1 MMTVNMDFAS
11 INKKF
16 GKTLIILTAVSFLW
30 LGTFGLFNHMSEMK
44 HGGPMSGCLFNGHL
58 EACIMN
64 VSEHIAIWQSM
75 MTALPQKAGFADLLA
90 LLALSAAIIVSY
102 KNYIFDL
109 SEFIKSRRK
118 LYIKQHNE
126 ISFFNA
132 LSETFSQ
139 GILNPKT
146 Y

>member
-1 MMTVNMDFAS
+1 MDFAL

-44 HGGPMSGCLFNGHL
+44 HDGAMSGCLFNGYV
-58 EACIMN
+58 EICIMN
-64 VSEHIAIWQSM
+64 VSEHITLWQGM
-75 MTALPQKAGFADLLA
+75 MTTLPQKAGLADLLVLVA
-90 LLALSAAIIVSY
+90 VFAAIIVSY
-102 KNYIFDL
+102 KNRLFDIF
-109 SEFIKSRRK
+109 EFTGYRRR

-126 ISFFNA
+126 ISFFNS

-139 GILNPKT
+139 GILNL
-146 Y
+146 YFYR

>member
-1 MMTVNMDFAS
+1 MDFVS

-30 LGTFGLFNHMSEMK
+30 LGTFGLFNHMNETK
-44 HGGPMSGCLFNGHL
+44 QDDAMSGCLFNGHL
-58 EACIMN
+58 EVCIMN
-64 VSEHIAIWQSM
+64 VSEHIAVWQSM
-75 MTALPQKAGFADLLA
+75 MTTLPQKAGFADLLA
-90 LLALSAAIIVSY
+90 FAVVFAVIIVSY
-102 KNYIFDL
+102 KNRLFDIA
-109 SEFIKSRRK
+109 EFTGYRRR

-132 LSETFSQ
+132 LSEIFSQ
-139 GILNPKT
+139 GILNPKI